1 MTGPS
6 IRAVTAQRDHVLRVV
21 WASGSITLVNMR
33 PSLEEARF
41 APLRDEEVW
50 RSVTTDGH
58 TIRWTDGAGRTYDM
72 ADHEVCRFASGL

>member
-1 MTGPS
+1 MTGPP
-6 IRAVTAQRDHVLRVV
+6 IRAVTAQRDHVLR
-21 WASGSITLVNMR
+21 GSITLVNMR